1 MRRHR
6 VNLMDKAQT
15 EVIDKARVKRTR
27 RDASRKGKETST
39 PITPGGETGGVAET
53 IKDLAAGAVATV
65 EEMVSSAS
73 DKIHDMIGGN
83 SPAPAPAKK
92 TSRRAK
98 SAKEP
103 ARAAD
108 PQGAPAPQAA
118 GTPKSQRR

>member
-15 EVIDKARVKRTR
+15 EAIDKARVKRTR

-39 PITPGGETGGVAET
+39 PVTPGGETGGVAET

-73 DKIHDMIGGN
+73 EKIHDMIGGTA
-83 SPAPAPAKK
+83 PAPAPAKK

-98 SAKEP
+98 SVKEP
-103 ARAAD
+103 GAAD